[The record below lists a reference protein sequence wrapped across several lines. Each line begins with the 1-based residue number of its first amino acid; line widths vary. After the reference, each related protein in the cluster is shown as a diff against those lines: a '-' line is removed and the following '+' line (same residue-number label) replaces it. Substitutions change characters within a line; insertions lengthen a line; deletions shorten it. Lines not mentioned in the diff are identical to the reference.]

1 MEASQAVV
9 ETNKAKAIN
18 PNNNFRER
26 NFENKRKEM
35 LQFLLKQN
43 FSYRSN
49 NLINLMYVIFK
60 NRDDL
65 RTIEILNHEKNEYTK
80 KLVKLIRMQ
89 SSYEQKIKDYLFQGK
104 NEKALEM
111 SKINDEMM
119 KELVPEIEKFI
130 EKYSE
135 NI

>member
-1 MEASQAVV
+1 METSQTPAEIKKTKVTTS
-9 ETNKAKAIN
+9 E
-18 PNNNFRER
+18 NNFRER

-43 FSYRSN
+43 FNYRSN
-49 NLINLMYVIFK
+49 NLINLMYIIFR

-65 RTIEILNHEKNEYTK
+65 KTIEILNHEKNEYTK
-80 KLVKLIRMQ
+80 KLIKLIRIQ
-89 SSYEQKIKDYLFQGK
+89 SNYERKIKDCLFQGE
-104 NEKALEM
+104 NEKAMEM
-111 SKINDEMM
+111 SKINNEMI
-119 KELVPEIEKFI
+119 KTLLPEIEKFI